1 MVTFPGIYENTHI
14 FASQTF
20 AINTTI
26 VLVSDAA
33 ENGVVS
39 IRNINGNWIELGSL
53 SLISGNN
60 NYIFSITGDNY
71 ITILG
76 SENTANIEIKVVA
89 NGITYTSVQFIIDKT
104 GLIIAY
110 PNSNNNDSNKNSIY
124 YKSYCNI
131 IWNDANKDEYAYVDI
146 SISKDNS
153 TWTVIGAGK
162 PNNGQYLFRLWD
174 YATTLSFSGST
185 LIYIKVVS
193 NAGFPRYHTIT
204 TTFTDIE
211 ANANLDS
218 NYGTG
223 EVSNQ
228 MDYPDRFE
236 HYATM
241 AGEKAVRIDEAITLG
256 QLEPGKGIRITQRD
270 WVGDA
275 MLIDGE
281 SSAGKSGAFNL
292 VIETD
297 AVVPRTLYGVISI
310 DNYSLD
316 SQYQAIGSYTK
327 YGRLAYTDIVH
338 NWNLATY
345 WDNLI
350 VEISQVNRGEE
361 FADYR
366 VSKAWYK
373 AIGANT
379 IRVFYIDK
387 SLNDSIFTD
396 EYDLSVEATWSKRF
410 RLKLVEILGDLSV

>member
-1 MVTFPGIYENTHI
+1 MVTFPEISTSTKI
-14 FASQTF
+14 FAKSNF
-20 AINTTI
+20 AINTNI
-26 VLVSDAA
+26 VIRSTVA
-33 ENGVVS
+33 ESGIIS
-39 IRNINGNWIELGSL
+39 IRNIMGDWIELGSL
-53 SLISGNN
+53 SLINGDST
-60 NYIFSITGDNY
+60 YTFSITADNY
-71 ITILG
+71 TTIIGTEESITAEL
-76 SENTANIEIKVVA
+76 KCVA
-89 NGITYTSVQFIIDKT
+89 NGITYTSEQFTLVKSVL
-104 GLIIAY
+104 LITN
-110 PNSNNNDSNKNSIY
+110 PNSNNNDSNKSSVY

-131 IWNDANKDEYAYVDI
+131 IWTDEQSNEYVYVDI
-146 SISKDNS
+146 GISKDNS
-153 TWTVIGAGK
+153 TWTTIGAAK
-162 PNNGQYLFRLWD
+162 INNGQYLFRLWD
-174 YATTLSFSGST
+174 YNTYIPISGSET
-185 LIYIKVVS
+185 IYIKVTS
-193 NAGFPRYHTIT
+193 NAGFARYHTIA
-204 TTFTDIE
+204 TTFTDVE

-270 WVGDA
+270 FNGDA
-275 MLIDGE
+275 NLLEGE
-281 SSAGKSGAFNL
+281 SSAGKSGAYNL
-292 VIETD
+292 VVETD
-297 AVVPRTLYGVISI
+297 AVVPRTLYGIINI

-316 SQYQAIGSYTK
+316 ADYQAIGSYAK

-338 NWNLATY
+338 NWNLTTY
-345 WDNLI
+345 WDNLM

-387 SLNDSIFTD
+387 SLNDSIFIGD
-396 EYDLSVEATWSKRF
+396 DQSVEITWSKRF

>member
-1 MVTFPGIYENTHI
+1 MVTFPEISTTSKL
-14 FASQTF
+14 FAKNDF

-26 VLVSDAA
+26 IIRSTAA
-33 ENGVVS
+33 ENGVIS
-39 IRNINGNWIELGSL
+39 IRNITGNWIEIGSL
-53 SLISGNN
+53 ALSNGDTNFT
-60 NYIFSITGDNY
+60 FSITGNNY
-71 ITILG
+71 TTIFGTESIVTVEL
-76 SENTANIEIKVVA
+76 KCVA
-89 NGITYTSVQFIIDKT
+89 NGITYTTEQFS
-104 GLIIAY
+104 LIKSTLVISY
-110 PNSNNNDSNKNSIY
+110 PNTNNNDTNKTSIH

-131 IWNDANKDEYAYVDI
+131 VWIDSDSDEYNYV
-146 SISKDNS
+146 SIFLSKDNS
-153 TWTVIGAGK
+153 TWIPIGNYK

-174 YATTLSFSGST
+174 YYSYISISGSET
-185 LIYIKVVS
+185 LYIKVKS
-193 NAGFPRYHTIT
+193 DAGFDRYHTIT

-211 ANANLDS
+211 SNANLDS

-270 WVGDA
+270 WSGDA
-275 MLIDGE
+275 MLIDGS

-297 AVVPRTLYGVISI
+297 SIVPRTLYGIINI

-316 SQYQAIGSYTK
+316 SDYQAIGSYTK
-327 YGRLAYTDIVH
+327 YGRLAYIDIIH
-338 NWNLATY
+338 NWNL
-345 WDNLI
+345 NPLNKLM
-350 VEISQVNRGEE
+350 VEIYQTNRGEE

-373 AIGANT
+373 TIDANT

-387 SLNDSIFTD
+387 SLNDSIFIGD
-396 EYDLSVEATWSKRF
+396 DLSTESTWSKKF
-410 RLKLVEILGDLSV
+410 SIKLIEILGDL